1 MHAIDPE
8 TLELGGLNAP
18 LLECE
23 GVPPRLPAG
32 ALRLRWMP
40 RPGVPLDA
48 LVVNKGTEALV
59 VSLHGALDRGKTTLP
74 RFERLRLLADF
85 PVTTVYFADPTLH
98 LDDELPLA
106 WYTGWDEYDAQRD
119 IASRI
124 SQIAEATDAKRVILT
139 GSSGGGFAA
148 LQISALLP
156 DSIAVAF
163 NAQTDIR
170 NYKAD
175 GVFFY
180 AQRFYVRAAWP
191 RVWEQ
196 LEPPEMV
203 EIGTWDRTLDD
214 RVSALQRYA
223 RPVSNR
229 VYIVQNADEFHH
241 ADHFLPFVKVARA
254 AGNDIVA
261 LTVHEG
267 AKHVVPSGSLF
278 RNTLKRVL
286 RDELV
291 VGAV

>member
-1 MHAIDPE
+1 MTLRIEEQDDRVVATLDRPEKRNAIDQE
-8 TLELGGLNAP
+8 
-18 LLECE
+18 
-23 GVPPRLPAG
+23 
-32 ALRLRWMP
+32 MI
-40 RPGVPLDA
+40 DA
-48 LVVNKGTEALV
+48 LHRLCAMLEETP
-59 VSLHGALDRGKTTLP
+59 RTL
-74 RFERLRLLADF
+74 
-85 PVTTVYFADPTLH
+85 
-98 LDDELPLA
+98 
-106 WYTGWDEYDAQRD
+106 
-119 IASRI
+119 
-124 SQIAEATDAKRVILT
+124 ILT